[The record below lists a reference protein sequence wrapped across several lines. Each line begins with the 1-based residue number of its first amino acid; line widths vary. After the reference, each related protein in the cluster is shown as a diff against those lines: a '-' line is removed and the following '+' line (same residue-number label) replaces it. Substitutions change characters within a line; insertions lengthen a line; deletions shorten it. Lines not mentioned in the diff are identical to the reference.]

1 MATLTSTGNALSA
14 DPQASSGTVYAPKT
28 GNTLLGVK
36 GGDSNYGDKVGAA
49 LALADW
55 DKYKALY
62 MPLEDQLLAMVNDPN
77 GRQNAMNT
85 AAQGVGQNMDNANE
99 AFERQARGLGLELTA
114 GQKAAYER
122 RQDITAGL
130 SRVGA
135 ANMAGRNHDAL
146 RRIILGGS

>member
-1 MATLTSTGNALSA
+1 MATLMSTGNALSA
-14 DPQASSGTVYAPKT
+14 APATSSTTYAPQT

-36 GGDSNYGDKVGAA
+36 PGDSNYGDKVGAA

-77 GRQNAMNT
+77 GRQNAMAT
-85 AAQGVGQNMDNANE
+85 AAQGVGQNMDNAND

-114 GQKAAYER
+114 GQKASYER
-122 RQDITAGL
+122 RNDITAGL

>member
-1 MATLTSTGNALSA
+1 MATLTSVGNALSA
-14 DPQASSGTVYAPKT
+14 DPAAAPGTQYAPRT
-28 GNTLLGVK
+28 GNALLGIK
-36 GGDSNYGDKVGAA
+36 GGGDNYGDRVGAA

-77 GRQNAMNT
+77 GRQNAMTT
-85 AAQGVGQNMDNANE
+85 AAQGVVQNMDNANE
-99 AFERQARGLGLELTA
+99 AFQRQARGLGLELTS

-122 RQDITAGL
+122 RQDITSGL

-135 ANMAGRNHDAL
+135 ANMAGRNYDAL

>member
-14 DPQASSGTVYAPKT
+14 APTTTYAEQT
-28 GNTLLGVK
+28 GNTLLGVR
-36 GGDSNYGDKVGAA
+36 GGDDNYGDKVGAA
-49 LALADW
+49 LALKDW

-77 GRQNAMNT
+77 GRQNAMGA

-99 AFERQARGLGLELTA
+99 AFERQARGLGLQLTP

-122 RQDITAGL
+122 RNDITAGL

-135 ANMAGRNHDAL
+135 ANMAGRNYDAL